1 MATKNDLDFT
11 YTTIDEIFRLSIGE
25 MADYS
30 GAMFNGD
37 FSMTLEEAQKNKH
50 KFIADSLG
58 IKSWFQGSGHGM
70 WMGALS

>member
-37 FSMTLEEAQKNKH
+37 FSMSLEEAQKNKH

-58 IKSWFQGSGHGM
+58 IKKDTK
-70 WMGALS
+70 GA